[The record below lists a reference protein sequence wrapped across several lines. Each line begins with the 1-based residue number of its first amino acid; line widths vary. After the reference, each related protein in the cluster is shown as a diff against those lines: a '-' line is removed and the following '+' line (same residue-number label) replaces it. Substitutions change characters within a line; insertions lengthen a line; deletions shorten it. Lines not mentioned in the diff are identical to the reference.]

1 MRTLRTWTTFLCGAT
16 AIVVCAACG
25 SSPTTTTSP
34 SGSPTPCTFTVTMT
48 SFTSTP
54 SPAQGTRYQ
63 FFFSS
68 AILPSTAAI
77 YLVDVNAAPTG
88 CATAWQAVA
97 SNRDAVN
104 LSPASGTGRGQVELF
119 MPANTGAQRSTD
131 VTIAGERATVVQA
144 GR

>member
-1 MRTLRTWTTFLCGAT
+1 MRTLRTWMTILSGAT

-25 SSPTTTTSP
+25 SSPIKTSP

-68 AILPSTAAI
+68 AVLASTAAV
-77 YLVDVNAAPTG
+77 YLVDVNAAPSG
-88 CATAWQAVA
+88 CSTAWQAVSA
-97 SNRDAVN
+97 NAGAVQ
-104 LSPASGTGRGQVELF
+104 LSPAGGSARG
-119 MPANTGAQRSTD
+119 
-131 VTIAGERATVVQA
+131 
-144 GR
+144 

>member
-1 MRTLRTWTTFLCGAT
+1 MPTLRTWTTILCCAT
-16 AIVVCAACG
+16 AIGVCAACG
-25 SSPTTTTSP
+25 SSPTTASP
-34 SGSPTPCTFTVTMT
+34 SGSPTPCTFTVTMA

-68 AILPSTAAI
+68 AILASTAAV
-77 YLVDVNAAPTG
+77 YVVDVNAAPPG
-88 CATAWQAVA
+88 CSTAWQATSA
-97 SNRDAVN
+97 NTSAVQ
-104 LSPASGTGRGQVELF
+104 LSPAGGTARGQVELF
-119 MPANTGAQRSTD
+119 IPANADVQRSTD

>member
-1 MRTLRTWTTFLCGAT
+1 MRTLRTWMTFLCGAT

-25 SSPTTTTSP
+25 SSPTTASTQ
-34 SGSPTPCTFTVTMT
+34 GSPTPCTFTVTMT
-48 SFTSTP
+48 SLTSTP

-68 AILPSTAAI
+68 TVASTPAV
-77 YLVDVNAAPTG
+77 YFVDVNAAPPG
-88 CATAWQAVA
+88 CSTAWQAVSA
-97 SNRDAVN
+97 NTSAVQ
-104 LSPASGTGRGQVELF
+104 LSPAGGTARGQVELF
-119 MPANTGAQRSTD
+119 IAANTGGQRSTD